1 MKYVRTTIVLP
12 EEDVK
17 MIKILAAVHNLTMSQ
32 VIQKSI
38 RNAKTTLDK
47 LEVSKKTKRGSILL
61 KLAGS
66 LNLGGKEP
74 PTRQEMYDRYLR
86 EKISSRH

>member
-17 MIKILAAVHNLTMSQ
+17 MIKILAAKNNLTMSQ
-32 VIQKSI
+32 VIQKSV
-38 RNAKTTLDK
+38 RHSA
-47 LEVSKKTKRGSILL
+47 SILPN
-61 KLAGS
+61 KKNTNKESGWRALAGS

-74 PTRQEMYDRYLR
+74 PTRTELYDRYLS
-86 EKISSRH
+86 EKFPR